1 MPVAV
6 QTPEVPDLVNA
17 DMTPEST
24 PSPTSICHAD
34 NIRSRRR
41 RTLRYSPYVLK
52 RSSISGPGAMR
63 RDNGEVPVPSL
74 AAANAGEPAERPQEP
89 ATSASDSND
98 VGTSER
104 LHEPSGSFRGLHIDS
119 ECMEEPDLGVPSFL
133 FSPLVNRDRAT
144 TSDIPVTP
152 LSSRQHNQPSP
163 ESFAACVTPVAQRR
177 TMDASVSL
185 QCPGAPRKASPAI
198 RDRHALTRRL
208 VLASQ
213 RMQQMLLARGSGRGN
228 YVLPSA
234 LTPGGH
240 SGSDGLT
247 LASEASEQKQ
257 QQIGS
262 EACEQ
267 HQIGSEA
274 TLAQRESVPSR
285 DSSERRDW
293 DSTSQSEG
301 PDRSAN
307 PLTLHGCFA
316 NSQWQDEEEK
326 PEEEDTEKEDEEEQ
340 EDKEEELGAVDGH
353 EEEDNWVWDEHKF
366 LKARARGVKC
376 ASDLLAVIES
386 NELGFGGWYGNR
398 RWQRG
403 RRRAAGGVEMRRR
416 RKRRAALLRSLLPV
430 VQPDGRRSMGGGSRG
445 GSSSR
450 VGSRRVNGGELI
462 GSSYRDAVLQ
472 LVSALETA
480 AMKAT
485 LWRGARGNAGKRR
498 VRRRGKGCATDD
510 SRRIHSLTSH
520 PPPAVMRLA
529 ALTASTFPPAAPHS
543 SHASDSSQ
551 PSGAA
556 GRECASQLSDFREA
570 FRREVLAPL
579 LLAVPD
585 VDGSDVARC
594 QLTSSP
600 TCYQFKDNDINL
612 FFALLFHVIAAFSSL
627 TIASSPSC
635 SSSSSPSA
643 SPSSSPPTSPPSS
656 PPAIHLS
663 RFDLFHCH
671 LFATHA
677 SGRLGA
683 LFHAKEYPA
692 FCTDSFP
699 VNLGFCQSGSPVPYD
714 ASMSFRNILWL
725 APFDASWH
733 SSTGASS
740 RSGSSCRSSRLGGRG
755 RASKSS
761 SRGTAADAINGVPI
775 FHSESAMGW
784 SLGSDTYLPG
794 SLHILETTP
803 ESILHDELVCEGLK
817 LTHTIYEM
825 AVADGDSDV
834 VTLNNDNFD
843 DYVGKEE
850 AAFVKFY
857 APWCGHCKKL
867 APEYEN
873 FATAFKKTKSVVI
886 AKVDCDEHKDVC
898 SKYGVSGFPTLK
910 WFPAGKSKPED
921 YNGGREASDLV
932 EFVNEKIGTHVKIAA
947 PVSHVLALDPS
958 NFDKVVLDTSKHALV
973 EFYAPWCGHCKSLAP
988 TYDKLGAVFK
998 ADKNVVIAKVDADS
1012 HRSLGEKYGVSGFPT
1027 IKWFPAGNKDG
1038 EDYNEGRDLADFV
1051 KFINEKTGTSRTISG
1066 SLLETAGRITELDEI
1081 ATAFTAA
1088 KEGDRAGLK
1097 AKAEAVKVADDKAK
1111 HAAIYVKTMKNIIEK
1126 GADYAEKE
1134 VARLTR
1140 VLAG

>member
-1 MPVAV
+1 
-6 QTPEVPDLVNA
+6 
-17 DMTPEST
+17 
-24 PSPTSICHAD
+24 
-34 NIRSRRR
+34 
-41 RTLRYSPYVLK
+41 
-52 RSSISGPGAMR
+52 
-63 RDNGEVPVPSL
+63 
-74 AAANAGEPAERPQEP
+74 
-89 ATSASDSND
+89 
-98 VGTSER
+98 
-104 LHEPSGSFRGLHIDS
+104 
-119 ECMEEPDLGVPSFL
+119 
-133 FSPLVNRDRAT
+133 
-144 TSDIPVTP
+144 
-152 LSSRQHNQPSP
+152 
-163 ESFAACVTPVAQRR
+163 
-177 TMDASVSL
+177 
-185 QCPGAPRKASPAI
+185 
-198 RDRHALTRRL
+198 
-208 VLASQ
+208 
-213 RMQQMLLARGSGRGN
+213 RGSGRGN

-386 NELGFGGWYGNR
+386 NELGRLLSTRERFSRGVNSTHSSSPASSPVSCAL
-398 RWQRG
+398 QRG

-600 TCYQFKDNDINL
+600 TCYQFKDNGLASPPYGSAFCLLISHPSSSRALLISSLCALLLPSMLHSQRPSIHHQDINL

-699 VNLGFCQSGSPVPYD
+699 VNLGFCQSGK
-714 ASMSFRNILWL
+714 
-725 APFDASWH
+725 
-733 SSTGASS
+733 
-740 RSGSSCRSSRLGGRG
+740 C
-755 RASKSS
+755 
-761 SRGTAADAINGVPI
+761 GT
-775 FHSESAMGW
+775 
-784 SLGSDTYLPG
+784 
-794 SLHILETTP
+794 
-803 ESILHDELVCEGLK
+803 
-817 LTHTIYEM
+817 
-825 AVADGDSDV
+825 
-834 VTLNNDNFD
+834 
-843 DYVGKEE
+843 
-850 AAFVKFY
+850 
-857 APWCGHCKKL
+857 
-867 APEYEN
+867 
-873 FATAFKKTKSVVI
+873 
-886 AKVDCDEHKDVC
+886 
-898 SKYGVSGFPTLK
+898 
-910 WFPAGKSKPED
+910 
-921 YNGGREASDLV
+921 
-932 EFVNEKIGTHVKIAA
+932 
-947 PVSHVLALDPS
+947 
-958 NFDKVVLDTSKHALV
+958 
-973 EFYAPWCGHCKSLAP
+973 
-988 TYDKLGAVFK
+988 
-998 ADKNVVIAKVDADS
+998 
-1012 HRSLGEKYGVSGFPT
+1012 
-1027 IKWFPAGNKDG
+1027 
-1038 EDYNEGRDLADFV
+1038 
-1051 KFINEKTGTSRTISG
+1051 
-1066 SLLETAGRITELDEI
+1066 
-1081 ATAFTAA
+1081 
-1088 KEGDRAGLK
+1088 
-1097 AKAEAVKVADDKAK
+1097 
-1111 HAAIYVKTMKNIIEK
+1111 
-1126 GADYAEKE
+1126 
-1134 VARLTR
+1134 LTR
-1140 VLAG
+1140 

>member
-1 MPVAV
+1 MFSY
-6 QTPEVPDLVNA
+6 Q
-17 DMTPEST
+17 
-24 PSPTSICHAD
+24 
-34 NIRSRRR
+34 
-41 RTLRYSPYVLK
+41 
-52 RSSISGPGAMR
+52 ISW
-63 RDNGEVPVPSL
+63 S
-74 AAANAGEPAERPQEP
+74 
-89 ATSASDSND
+89 
-98 VGTSER
+98 
-104 LHEPSGSFRGLHIDS
+104 
-119 ECMEEPDLGVPSFL
+119 
-133 FSPLVNRDRAT
+133 
-144 TSDIPVTP
+144 
-152 LSSRQHNQPSP
+152 
-163 ESFAACVTPVAQRR
+163 
-177 TMDASVSL
+177 
-185 QCPGAPRKASPAI
+185 
-198 RDRHALTRRL
+198 
-208 VLASQ
+208 
-213 RMQQMLLARGSGRGN
+213 
-228 YVLPSA
+228 Y
-234 LTPGGH
+234 
-240 SGSDGLT
+240 DGLT

-257 QQIGS
+257 QQIGSEACEQHQIGS

-353 EEEDNWVWDEHKF
+353 EEEDNW
-366 LKARARGVKC
+366 RATSLGSAAGTGTGDGRRLLSTRERFSRGVNSTHSSSPASSPVSC
-376 ASDLLAVIES
+376 AL
-386 NELGFGGWYGNR
+386 
-398 RWQRG
+398 QRG

-817 LTHTIYEM
+817 LTHTIYE
-825 AVADGDSDV
+825 
-834 VTLNNDNFD
+834 
-843 DYVGKEE
+843 
-850 AAFVKFY
+850 
-857 APWCGHCKKL
+857 
-867 APEYEN
+867 
-873 FATAFKKTKSVVI
+873 
-886 AKVDCDEHKDVC
+886 
-898 SKYGVSGFPTLK
+898 
-910 WFPAGKSKPED
+910 
-921 YNGGREASDLV
+921 
-932 EFVNEKIGTHVKIAA
+932 
-947 PVSHVLALDPS
+947 
-958 NFDKVVLDTSKHALV
+958 
-973 EFYAPWCGHCKSLAP
+973 
-988 TYDKLGAVFK
+988 
-998 ADKNVVIAKVDADS
+998 
-1012 HRSLGEKYGVSGFPT
+1012 
-1027 IKWFPAGNKDG
+1027 
-1038 EDYNEGRDLADFV
+1038 
-1051 KFINEKTGTSRTISG
+1051 
-1066 SLLETAGRITELDEI
+1066 
-1081 ATAFTAA
+1081 
-1088 KEGDRAGLK
+1088 
-1097 AKAEAVKVADDKAK
+1097 
-1111 HAAIYVKTMKNIIEK
+1111 
-1126 GADYAEKE
+1126 
-1134 VARLTR
+1134 
-1140 VLAG
+1140 